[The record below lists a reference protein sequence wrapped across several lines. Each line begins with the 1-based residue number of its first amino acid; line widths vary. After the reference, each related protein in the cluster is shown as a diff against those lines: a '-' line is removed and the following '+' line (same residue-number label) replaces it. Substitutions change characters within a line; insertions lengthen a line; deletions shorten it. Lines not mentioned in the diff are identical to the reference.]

1 MLLSAAFSSEY
12 SRYALPTS
20 PPDGDRRRWLRNSAR
35 RRQAKPTT
43 DSPSHCQP
51 TSLPAGIF
59 LDSSKKNQPC
69 GKGAKGNLLFTTPA
83 CPPVC
88 DSNAID
94 NISRGPLPPS
104 IELGYSCASR
114 KARVGIRRPRPG
126 SARRVVAHYG
136 LDFEELLESVLT
148 PLATVARLL
157 VAAERSP
164 VIDGRAVQMHVAG
177 ANAPSDGL
185 GAFRVA

>member
-1 MLLSAAFSSEY
+1 MPA
-12 SRYALPTS
+12 SREPALPDLGSLNLGGDENLYVVAPPTGVARDQFRVLAPKVTS
-20 PPDGDRRRWLRNSAR
+20 REANCLRYRAWVGR
-35 RRQAKPTT
+35 LGLGR
-43 DSPSHCQP
+43 
-51 TSLPAGIF
+51 
-59 LDSSKKNQPC
+59 LD
-69 GKGAKGNLLFTTPA
+69 
-83 CPPVC
+83 
-88 DSNAID
+88 
-94 NISRGPLPPS
+94 
-104 IELGYSCASR
+104 SCASR
-114 KARVGIRRPRPG
+114 KARERIRRPRPG

-136 LDFEELLESVLT
+136 LDFEELLEPVLT